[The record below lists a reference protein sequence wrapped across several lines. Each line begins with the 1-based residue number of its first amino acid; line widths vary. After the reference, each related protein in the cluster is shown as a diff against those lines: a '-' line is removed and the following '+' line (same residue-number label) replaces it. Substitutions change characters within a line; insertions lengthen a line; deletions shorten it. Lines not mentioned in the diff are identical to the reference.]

1 MKIFT
6 CMFMHIIC
14 MWVRGGQKMLSDA
27 LEPDL
32 QEVLTSH
39 LMWVLG
45 SKLKEQ
51 QDFLTETISTAPLCY
66 FSFSK
71 TVLITDLKVWT
82 KYQVGT

>member
-1 MKIFT
+1 M
-6 CMFMHIIC
+6 
-14 MWVRGGQKMLSDA
+14 VSDA

-32 QEVLTSH
+32 QQVLASH

-66 FSFSK
+66 FSFPK
-71 TVLITDLKVWT
+71 TVLNNRLK
-82 KYQVGT
+82 GLD

>member
-1 MKIFT
+1 M
-6 CMFMHIIC
+6 
-14 MWVRGGQKMLSDA
+14 VSDA

-32 QEVLTSH
+32 QQVLASH

-66 FSFSK
+66 FSFSR
-71 TVLITDLKVWT
+71 TVLNNRLK
-82 KYQVGT
+82 GLD

>member
-1 MKIFT
+1 M
-6 CMFMHIIC
+6 
-14 MWVRGGQKMLSDA
+14 VSDA

-32 QEVLTSH
+32 QQVLASY

-66 FSFSK
+66 FSLSK
-71 TVLITDLKVWT
+71 TVLNNRLK
-82 KYQVGT
+82 GLD